1 MYIVFVFII
10 LQLAINFTTAG
21 EYDMSSEWGKVVN
34 AVIHFALITKGLFDI
49 RYVHVCTIM
58 FDLFITI

>member
-1 MYIVFVFII
+1 MYTVFVFIM

-49 RYVHVCTIM
+49 RYCNV
-58 FDLFITI
+58 